1 MVICGTSRPDPI
13 TKRLRSSHGAYR
25 TSQLPM
31 IWRLWPKTE
40 IKSNSKCW
48 QWKFDHKTSELILLI
63 FSWLLWTSLHVLSH
77 KFTSLKAHYLV
88 MNKISTKLWLI
99 FIISNFIKQRICNPD
114 LPVPLPRRLSTT
126 KIAVRWRYRLPIY
139 NLKVHYDSQFCVSFH
154 FCFAQEAQK
163 CL

>member
-77 KFTSLKAHYLV
+77 KFTSLQAHYLV
-88 MNKISTKLWLI
+88 MNKISTKPWLI
-99 FIISNFIKQRICNPD
+99 SITSNFTKQPICYPD
-114 LPVPLPRRLSTT
+114 LQVTAHIWLAPFYSPVFAVLVHRMGIWSNPQQNRFIQHTS
-126 KIAVRWRYRLPIY
+126 KIY
-139 NLKVHYDSQFCVSFH
+139 SQ
-154 FCFAQEAQK
+154 
-163 CL
+163 